1 MNILVAV
8 LLCSVLLL
16 ALDLLTAPKAAQ
28 TPRARLKDSG
38 RIA

>member
-8 LLCSVLLL
+8 FLCSVVLL
-16 ALDLLTAPKAAQ
+16 ALDLLTAPKSAQ
-28 TPRARLKDSG
+28 APRANLKESG